1 MAPISTLV
9 LWILLISQVGTGFS
23 KKGAK
28 LGESCDRG
36 DCVGEYVFCNRTTR
50 KCQCEANHPF
60 QVNTDK
66 GTICAKA
73 AKLGEGCLKAEMCL
87 SLDEN
92 SDCIQEGF
100 TPTCQ
105 CKSDYHQIYDKTQS
119 KDRCVLKA
127 QMISSDLLTL
137 LIVGTAMTG
146 FCGLT
151 CLVLRIFARARFGP
165 RRNGHYANAQA
176 PPAVTLSAEQGDH
189 LAEPRS
195 LSHSRNSSQR
205 SSLAEIRRQS
215 GSLLAPPTRPD
226 SRRASNTSIRSSSS
240 SRSQRSYSLKNP
252 AGHQNY
258 QHNQQLHPSLQH
270 RPSDPE
276 SRSQLSLGG
285 GGGGGRDSVSGGSG
299 SANSVTFNLPLPSSS
314 SAASTS
320 HSPTTKGKRS
330 GSAGT
335 LPV

>member
-146 FCGLT
+146 
-151 CLVLRIFARARFGP
+151 
-165 RRNGHYANAQA
+165 HYANAQA
-176 PPAVTLSAEQGDH
+176 PPAVTLSAEQ
-189 LAEPRS
+189 
-195 LSHSRNSSQR
+195 
-205 SSLAEIRRQS
+205 
-215 GSLLAPPTRPD
+215 D

-320 HSPTTKGKRS
+320 HSPTTKACHK
-330 GSAGT
+330 
-335 LPV
+335 